1 MRHRVATIVTSVLL
15 AAVVVGSTTPATPQ
29 DKGPRERPGPGGRF
43 PHVQAAMH
51 HLKQAAQQLER
62 AEPVFGGHRAKALEL
77 VKQAEQELR
86 AAVEYARAHQPAKK
100 PEGAGKT
107 Q

>member
-1 MRHRVATIVTSVLL
+1 MRYRWAALAT
-15 AAVVVGSTTPATPQ
+15 VVVMAAATLGPTTPAMPQ
-29 DKGPRERPGPGGRF
+29 DRGPRERPGAGGRF

-51 HLKQAAQQLER
+51 HLKQAGRQLER
-62 AEPVFGGHRAKALEL
+62 AEHVFGGHRAKALEL
-77 VKQAEQELR
+77 VKQVEQELR
-86 AAVEYARAHQPAKK
+86 AAVEYARTHQPAKK